1 MVFSRIARLLSQP
14 MVQNLSREALLKLDP
29 ETAHR
34 LTINA
39 IKLGAVAAE
48 ELADPSFFET
58 EIAGLTLKNPIGM
71 AAGFDKNAEV
81 PNQLCDIGFGF
92 AEVGTLTPHPQEGNA
107 KPRLFR
113 VPEKQG
119 VINRMGFNNEGHSAA
134 YDRLTNKKQVGT
146 TIGVNV
152 GANKDSSD
160 FVADYVEGV
169 RLFAHVA
176 DYLTV
181 NISSPNTPGLR
192 DLQSGEALKRL
203 LGEALHARSQASV
216 RVPVFL
222 KLAPDLDE
230 AQMDEIVG
238 VIKTVDLDGLII
250 SNTTLRREQI
260 EGSEH
265 ADEAGGLS
273 GKPLFNFSTQR
284 LAQMRMRVGNDMPI
298 IGVGG
303 VHDAKSAIAK
313 FAAGA
318 NAIQLYSALV
328 FGGMEMLR
336 DIKDGMAQKIRHDR
350 LKNVSELISTDVEN
364 WAAGKAN
371 I

>member
-1 MVFSRIARLLSQP
+1 MISNIAKFLSQP
-14 MVQNLSREALLKLDP
+14 TVQNLSREGLLKLDS
-29 ETAHR
+29 EIAHQ
-34 LTINA
+34 LTLKA
-39 IKLGAVAAE
+39 IKLGAVAPQE
-48 ELADPSFFET
+48 HNDPKFFKT
-58 EIAGLTLKNPIGM
+58 EIAGLSLKNPIGM

-81 PNQLCDIGFGF
+81 PNQLSDIGFGF
-92 AEVGTLTPHPQEGNA
+92 SEIGTITPRPQTGNP

-113 VPEKQG
+113 VPDELG
-119 VINRMGFNNEGHSAA
+119 VINRMGFNNEGHLAA
-134 YDRLTNKKQVGT
+134 YDRLTRNKQPGV

-152 GANKDSSD
+152 GANKDSED

-169 RLFAHVA
+169 SRFAPIA
-176 DYLTV
+176 DYLTI

-203 LGEALHARSQASV
+203 LGEALSARANASV

-230 AQMDEIVG
+230 TEMDEIVA
-238 VIKTVDLDGLII
+238 VIKQVDLDGLII
-250 SNTTLRREQI
+250 SNTTLSRDQI
-260 EGSEH
+260 EGSPH

-273 GKPLFNFSTQR
+273 GKPVFNLSTMR
-284 LAQMRMRVGNDMPI
+284 LAQMRMRVGSDLTI

-303 VHDAKSAIAK
+303 VHSAQSAIAK

-328 FGGMEMLR
+328 FGGMELLR
-336 DIKDGMAQKIRHDR
+336 EIKNGLATKVRKDGLQ
-350 LKNVSELISTDVEN
+350 NVAELTSTDVES
-364 WAAGKAN
+364 WASGKAQL
-371 I
+371 

>member
-1 MVFSRIARLLSQP
+1 MVFSKVAKFLSQP
-14 MVQNLSREALLKLDP
+14 AVQNLSRESLLRLDP
-29 ETAHR
+29 EIAHQ
-34 LTINA
+34 LSIKA
-39 IKLGAVAAE
+39 IKLGAVAPE
-48 ELADPSFFET
+48 ESTDAGFMQT
-58 EIAGLTLKNPIGM
+58 EIAGLTLRNPVGM

-81 PNQLCDIGFGF
+81 PNQLSDMGFGF
-92 AEVGTLTPHPQEGNA
+92 AEIGTITPRPQTGNP

-113 VPEKQG
+113 VAEKEG
-119 VINRMGFNNEGHSAA
+119 VINRMGFNNEGHLAA
-134 YDRLTNKKQVGT
+134 YERLTSNKQAGV

-169 RLFAHVA
+169 TRFAPIA
-176 DYLTV
+176 DYLTI

-192 DLQSGEALKRL
+192 DLQSEEALRRL
-203 LGEALHARSQASV
+203 LGESLAARAKASV

-230 AQMDEIVG
+230 TQMDEIVS
-238 VIKTVDLDGLII
+238 VIKQVDLDGLII
-250 SNTTLRREQI
+250 SNTTLSREQVA
-260 EGSEH
+260 GCEH

-284 LAQMRMRVGNDMPI
+284 LAQMRMRVGPDLPI

-303 VHDAKSAIAK
+303 IHSAKSAAAK
-313 FAAGA
+313 MSAGA

-336 DIKDGMAQKIRHDR
+336 DIKSGLTTQVRQNKM
-350 LKNVSELISTDVEN
+350 KNISEMTSTHVED
-364 WAAGKAN
+364 WASGKAQ